1 LTRIKTIPL
10 LLKERKPMRLQ
21 FSIVTIVLLLITG
34 CKSDKNK
41 SENDVKTQ
49 PDSSKNSSNTTPIFD
64 KINPGYSGV
73 LFANHVKEDLSTIS
87 NLFDYDYFY
96 NGAGVGI
103 EDINN
108 DGLLDVFFC
117 GNQVENRLYLNK
129 GNLIFEDITASSGIN
144 KGKIWSNGITF
155 ADLNNDGWMDIY
167 ISQGGP
173 NTRYSRKN
181 LLYINQQNNTFLEE
195 AEGYGLDDMG
205 ISTQSAFFDYD
216 KDGDLDCLV
225 MNENEYYGVDPTTLA
240 QLVAKNEESEF
251 FNSSHLYQNENGK
264 FIDIT
269 KKAGLERPIFGLG
282 LAISDV
288 NNDNW
293 PDIYIASDYYIPDA
307 LFINNQ
313 NGTFTDQIKQRT
325 NHLSFY
331 GMGLDI
337 ADMNNDNNEDIF
349 VLDMSSN
356 DHKRSK
362 TLMASMDTK
371 RFDYLTKTQGYQY
384 QYMYN
389 SLQLNTGNGYYNNI
403 AQLTQT
409 ASTDWSWSVLMSDLD
424 LDTDKDIYVTNGYR
438 RYALDNDSQ
447 KNVTKAKQQ
456 YGRSVPLEVKQELY
470 YNLPTEKLP
479 NLLFEQTGN
488 LTFESKAKNWGLA
501 DFTFSN
507 GASLGD
513 LDNDGDLDLVVN
525 NMDETAMLY
534 KNNTVEL
541 KKGNYLKVKLQGEHS
556 EQTAKVQITY
566 NDETQLIVPR
576 RVRGYRSAQENA
588 ALFGLGP
595 HTLIDTLRVTWDNG
609 TIEERYDIAANTTE
623 LFVVSDAKPQP
634 KKSNTST
641 YFTQM
646 ATSLVDYR
654 HIENDYDDFET
665 EILLPYKQST
675 LGPFMSTGDVN
686 QDGYDDVFIGA
697 SSGTA
702 SQLFLS
708 SGNRFTQK
716 KQPAFEMDKIHE
728 DMESVFFDLDGDND
742 LDLYVVSGGNEYDE
756 NNPFYLDRIYINDGV
771 GNFTKKDIADL
782 QPFPKNGKTVTAI
795 DIDNDGDKDLLVG
808 NRVVPK
814 NYPKHHAS
822 TLYEN
827 RNGELIDVTEEKA
840 KELQSFGIINAIK
853 VTDFDNDGWD
863 DFIAVGEW
871 TTIGMFKNAKGS
883 FKNKSSTMLPSAVTN
898 KGWWYEIGETDV
910 NNDGLNDYLIG
921 NVGLNL
927 KFSASEEKPFK
938 IYATDFDG
946 NGSNDI
952 VLSKKYGGEYV
963 PVRGKECSSQQMPF
977 IDAKFRTYAEFAN
990 ASLED
995 IYGENL
1001 KNAYNRE
1008 ATEFN
1013 SILLVNKGNGKF
1025 EQHYLP
1031 IEAQSIPNLSYSFFD
1046 INQDGFEDVI
1056 VGGNIYNTEVET
1068 PRLDS
1073 FSGIIMLSNQNDGY
1087 QVVSAQ
1093 KTGLRINGNIKDLK
1107 LVKTTNTNVLLAT
1120 ENNGR
1125 LQSFYLNKSK

>member
-1 LTRIKTIPL
+1 MFSIITAYF
-10 LLKERKPMRLQ
+10 LLKEMKPMRL
-21 FSIVTIVLLLITG
+21 SITMLGLALLLLVACKTDNKKDKSQTSTPDTTASQKSSSAIFEKIDPSHSGIT
-34 CKSDKNK
+34 
-41 SENDVKTQ
+41 
-49 PDSSKNSSNTTPIFD
+49 
-64 KINPGYSGV
+64 
-73 LFANHVKEDLSTIS
+73 FANHIKENLSTLS

-108 DGLLDVFFC
+108 DGLLDILFC
-117 GNQVENRLYLNK
+117 GNQVENHLYLNK
-129 GNLIFEDITASSGIN
+129 GNLVFEDITASSGVN
-144 KGKIWSNGITF
+144 QGKIWSNGITF
-155 ADLNNDGWMDIY
+155 ADINNDGWMDIY

-181 LLYINQQNNTFLEE
+181 LLYINQKNNTFLEQ
-195 AEGYGLDDMG
+195 AESYGLDDMG
-205 ISTQSAFFDYD
+205 ISTQSVFFDYD

-225 MNENEYYGVDPTTLA
+225 MNENEYYGVGPGLLS
-240 QLVAKNEESEF
+240 QLVTKNKESKS
-251 FNSSHLYQNENGK
+251 FNSSHLYQNQSGK
-264 FIDIT
+264 FKDIT

-282 LAISDV
+282 LAISDI

-307 LFINNQ
+307 LFINNAD
-313 NGTFTDQIKQRT
+313 GTFEDQTKQRT
-325 NHLSFY
+325 NQVSFY

-337 ADMNNDNNEDIF
+337 ADMNNDSHEDIF

-362 TLMASMDTK
+362 TLMASMDTH
-371 RFDYLTKTQGYQY
+371 RFDYLTKTQGYQH

-389 SLQLNTGNGYYNNI
+389 SLQVNTGDGYYNNI
-403 AQLTQT
+403 AQLTQI

-424 LDTDKDIYVTNGYR
+424 LDTDKDIYITNGYR

-447 KNVTKAKQQ
+447 KNVIKAKQQ
-456 YGRSVPLEVKQELY
+456 YGKSVPLEVKQELY

-479 NLLFEQTGN
+479 NILFEQTGN
-488 LTFESKAKNWGLA
+488 LTFENKATNWGLA

-507 GASLGD
+507 GAGLGD
-513 LDNDGDLDLVVN
+513 LDNDGDLDLVIN

-534 KNNTVEL
+534 KNSSVEL
-541 KKGNYLKVKLQGEHS
+541 KKGNYLKVKLQGIHS
-556 EQTAKVQITY
+556 EQTAKVQIIY
-566 NDETQLIVPR
+566 NDESQLIVPR
-576 RVRGYRSAQENA
+576 RVRGYRSAQENN
-588 ALFGLGP
+588 ALFGLGK
-595 HTLIDTLRVTWDNG
+595 HTFIDTLRVTWDNG
-609 TIEERYDIAANTTE
+609 TIEERYRVEANSTE
-623 LFVVSDAKPQP
+623 LFLVADAKPKSKQP
-634 KKSNTST
+634 STLT
-641 YFTQM
+641 YFTP
-646 ATSLVDYR
+646 TSNKLIDFR
-654 HIENDYDDFET
+654 HVENDYNDFET

-686 QDGYDDVFIGA
+686 QDGHDDVFIGG

-702 SQLFLS
+702 GQLFLS
-708 SGNRFTQK
+708 NGNRFTK
-716 KQPAFEMDKIHE
+716 TKQPAFELDKIHE
-728 DMESVFFDLDGDND
+728 DMESVLFDLDGDND
-742 LDLYVVSGGNEYDE
+742 LDLYVVSGGNEYEE
-756 NNPFYLDRIYINDGV
+756 NDFFYLDRIYINDGA
-771 GNFTKKDIADL
+771 GNFDKKDITAL
-782 QPFPKNGKTVTAI
+782 QPFPKNGKTVAAI
-795 DIDNDGDKDLLVG
+795 DFDNDGDQDLLIG
-808 NRVVPK
+808 NRVVPQ
-814 NYPKHHAS
+814 NYPKHHES

-840 KELQSFGIINAIK
+840 TELQSFGLINAFK
-853 VTDFDNDGWD
+853 VTDFDNDGWN

-871 TTIGMFKNAKGS
+871 STIGMFKNEKGS
-883 FKNKSSTMLPSAVTN
+883 FKNKSSTMLPYAVTN

-921 NVGLNL
+921 NVGRNL

-952 VLSKKYGGEYV
+952 VLSKKYGGKYV

-1001 KNAYNRE
+1001 KNAYSRE

-1031 IEAQSIPNLSYSFFD
+1031 IEAQSIPNLTYSFFD
-1046 INQDGFEDVI
+1046 INNDGFEDVI
-1056 VGGNIYNTEVET
+1056 IGGNIYNTEVET

-1087 QVVSAQ
+1087 QVVSTK

-1107 LVKTTNTNVLLAT
+1107 LVKTTNNHVLLAT
-1120 ENNGR
+1120 ENNGQ
-1125 LQSFYLNKSK
+1125 LQSFYLNKSE